1 MRVLRCVCW
10 FAWAVMC
17 CGLPACRED
26 AAQSEADASAKRP
39 GPNVILISVDTLRAD
54 RLGCYGYQR
63 PTSPFLDA
71 LAATSVRFHTT
82 MAQATFTLVSHK
94 SIFSAKYPLRLAQEA
109 TNADMKTLIGLAQQE
124 PYMVS
129 TFRGITSP
137 LLVGT
142 LRQHGYKTAAF
153 TDGVWMSRE
162 MGFGGGFDIYN
173 DERGNLARIL
183 PRAHAW
189 LKDNGQS
196 PFFLFIHTYDTHAP
210 YVCPEPF
217 NSKFCRDHSGH
228 IDLDERC
235 CQIDCGRPPLM
246 AIDLTATDYRAIS
259 DHYDGKIAC
268 ADAYLGRFFDELRKM
283 NLYEE
288 TLLIVASD
296 HGESLGER
304 AQVGHGGLYIEQVL
318 VPLIIKFPNS
328 WKVAPVVIEEPVE
341 LVDIMP
347 TVFECCGLKLPGE
360 RDGRSLWSLVRG
372 GRSGRQYVVSQTAH
386 GEGRDCVTNMAKR
399 AVLDRR
405 GWLLIHDARAD
416 SMELYNLHA
425 DPTGMRSVTTTEG
438 TPATEMLAALTD
450 RDIKA
455 AQAEFAEPEAV
466 QMSEELQEQLRS
478 LGYVGGSAEEAETTT
493 GTDRN

>member
-1 MRVLRCVCW
+1 M
-10 FAWAVMC
+10 
-17 CGLPACRED
+17 
-26 AAQSEADASAKRP
+26 
-39 GPNVILISVDTLRAD
+39 
-54 RLGCYGYQR
+54 
-63 PTSPFLDA
+63 
-71 LAATSVRFHTT
+71 
-82 MAQATFTLVSHK
+82 
-94 SIFSAKYPLRLAQEA
+94 
-109 TNADMKTLIGLAQQE
+109 
-124 PYMVS
+124 
-129 TFRGITSP
+129 
-137 LLVGT
+137 
-142 LRQHGYKTAAF
+142 
-153 TDGVWMSRE
+153 
-162 MGFGGGFDIYN
+162 GGFDIYN
-173 DERGNLARIL
+173 DERGKPGPHPAASPRLAQ
-183 PRAHAW
+183 
-189 LKDNGQS
+189 GQTANHR
-196 PFFLFIHTYDTHAP
+196 FFLFHPYLWTPTRRTYARSRSTA
-210 YVCPEPF
+210 
-217 NSKFCRDHSGH
+217 SFCRDHSGH

-246 AIDLTATDYRAIS
+246 GHRPYRRRLPGDFR

-268 ADAYLGRFFDELRKM
+268 ADAYLGRFFNELRKM

-466 QMSEELQEQLRS
+466 QMSDELQEQLRS
-478 LGYVGGSAEEAETTT
+478 LGYVGGSAEEAETTA
-493 GTDRN
+493 GADRN